1 VTRIAFKIGILAL
14 LVLAWSGLGS
24 AAEQHANSNPCNISE
39 TDAAGLNGDLSGDIH
54 AFHNFT
60 DTTSRILKEEKFVE
74 LDCLADHARSGKERL
89 PGGLWK
95 IHLLYQGLRY
105 PVLYPVHA
113 TQEDWTDLLQRLQ
126 RWVKARPESITARVA
141 LALVYLGYASDARG
155 TGYAK
160 TVSESGWKLFGERT
174 AEAQRILKEASK
186 LAGKCPEWY
195 VAMQMVSVNQG
206 WSVADARALFEEAN
220 KFEPEYY
227 TYARD
232 LAYYLLPKWSGKA
245 GDTEKFL
252 LEVADRIGGDKGDIL
267 YFQVA
272 SANYVICGC
281 DDNPDLSW
289 DRIKRGFEAS
299 EKHYGVSMENLNRIA
314 YLASYF
320 GERDPVYADKI
331 LARIGNQWDAET
343 WGSQET
349 FEKMKQWVS
358 VVAPA
363 AAQVGVI
370 EETAAANEKTP
381 EGVRYKAAF
390 EKTYRELVQQ
400 CVRSDGGSVTQ
411 WQGKFKTL
419 TNLGSKGTVEDI
431 RIQSMGPVVTCL
443 GQKLYSF
450 KQENATPF
458 SPPPQAP
465 YWIELH
471 LDWADFAPIQPNDSS
486 NQSIQRFPLLIP
498 RGNFVKVAVGS
509 ALILSLGVA
518 YRFLGREQRS
528 SAD

>member
-1 VTRIAFKIGILAL
+1 VVRIVLKTWILMS
-14 LVLAWSGLGS
+14 LVLAWSGLSS
-24 AAEQHANSNPCNISE
+24 AAEQNANSNPCNVSE
-39 TDAAGLNGDLSGDIH
+39 TDAAGFNGDFSVDIH
-54 AFHNFT
+54 AFQNFT
-60 DTTSRILKEEKFVE
+60 GTASRILKEEKFVE
-74 LDCLADHARSGKERL
+74 LDCLADRARSGKERL

-105 PVLYPVHA
+105 PVQYPVHA
-113 TQEDWTDLLQRLQ
+113 TQEDWTGHLQLLQ

-141 LALVYLGYASDARG
+141 SALAYLGYASDARG
-155 TGYAK
+155 TGYAN
-160 TVSESGWKLFGERT
+160 TVSESGWKLFRDRT

-186 LAGKCPEWY
+186 LTGKCPEWY
-195 VAMQMVSVNQG
+195 VAMQMVSVNQS
-206 WSVADARALFEEAN
+206 WSVVDARALFEDAN

-252 LEVADRIGGDKGDIL
+252 QEAADRIGGDKGDIL

-272 SANYVICGC
+272 AADYVICGC

-299 EKHYGVSMENLNRIA
+299 EKRYGVSMENLNRIA
-314 YLASYF
+314 HLASYF
-320 GERDPVYADKI
+320 GERDPVYANKI
-331 LARIGNQWDAET
+331 LTRIGDQWDAET

-349 FEKMKQWVS
+349 FEQMKQWVS

-363 AAQVGVI
+363 AAKVSEI
-370 EETAAANEKTP
+370 EQTAAANEQRP

-419 TNLGSKGTVEDI
+419 TNLGPKGTVEDI
-431 RIQSMGPVVTCL
+431 RIQSMGPVVSCL

-458 SPPPQAP
+458 PPPPQAP
-465 YWIELH
+465 YWIELR
-471 LDWADFAPIQPNDSS
+471 LDWADFAPVQPNDSG
-486 NQSIQRFPLLIP
+486 NQSTQRFPLLIP
-498 RGNFVKVAVGS
+498 RGDFVEVAVGS
-509 ALILSLGVA
+509 ALILSLAVA
-518 YRFLGREQRS
+518 YRFLGRERRS
-528 SAD
+528 SAS

>member
-1 VTRIAFKIGILAL
+1 VVRIVLKICILML
-14 LVLAWSGLGS
+14 LVLAWSGLSS
-24 AAEQHANSNPCNISE
+24 AAEQNANSNPCNVSE
-39 TDAAGLNGDLSGDIH
+39 TDEAGLSGDFSVDIH
-54 AFHNFT
+54 AFQNFI
-60 DTTSRILKEEKFVE
+60 DTASRILKQEKFVE
-74 LDCLADHARSGKERL
+74 LDCLADQARSGKERL

-105 PVLYPVHA
+105 PVQYPVHA
-113 TQEDWTDLLQRLQ
+113 TPEDWTGLLQRLQ
-126 RWVKARPESITARVA
+126 RWIKARPESITARVA
-141 LALVYLGYASDARG
+141 LALAYLGDASDARG
-155 TGYAK
+155 SGYAN
-160 TVSESGWKLFGERT
+160 TVSESGWKLFAERT

-186 LAGKCPEWY
+186 LTGKCPEWY

-252 LEVADRIGGDKGDIL
+252 QEAADRIGGDKGDIL

-272 SANYVICGC
+272 AANYVICGC
-281 DDNPDLSW
+281 DDNPDLAW

-331 LARIGNQWDAET
+331 LTRIGDQWDAET
-343 WGSQET
+343 WGSQED

-363 AAQVGVI
+363 AAKVGVI

-381 EGVRYKAAF
+381 EGVRYKVAF
-390 EKTYRELVQQ
+390 EKAYRELVQQ

-419 TNLGSKGTVEDI
+419 TNLGPKGTVEEI
-431 RIQSMGPVVTCL
+431 RIQSMGPVVSCL

-450 KQENATPF
+450 KQENTTPF
-458 SPPPQAP
+458 PPPPQAP

-471 LDWADFAPIQPNDSS
+471 LDWADFAPVQTNNSS
-486 NQSIQRFPLLIP
+486 NQSTHRFPLFIS
-498 RGNFVKVAVGS
+498 RGDFVEVAVGS